1 MAIPSVNC
9 KELKCK
15 SLAASTHCLVSFASN
30 RSLRI
35 YSYPE
40 FELFQSVSVSST
52 QNFSSSTPEMKIVQ
66 GHLLVLTNSFQVYS
80 LPTMDLVY
88 LFLQTHPSSQRN

>member
-40 FELFQSVSVSST
+40 FELFQSVS
-52 QNFSSSTPEMKIVQ
+52 NFSSSTPEMKIVQ